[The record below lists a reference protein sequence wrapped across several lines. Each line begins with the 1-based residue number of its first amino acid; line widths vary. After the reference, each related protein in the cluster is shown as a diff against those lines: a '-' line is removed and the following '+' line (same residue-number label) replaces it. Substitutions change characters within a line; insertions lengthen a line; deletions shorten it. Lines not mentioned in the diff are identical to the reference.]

1 MLTKFWP
8 PMRPMTLNS
17 YSRRYWNPRLYNA
30 RPQKSHQIH
39 CQKMCLNKNLSASCK
54 WIQHFQPNF
63 CWVGPPYDFSLTWL
77 QLRPWLQMQGIQ
89 PKTVWKQAL
98 NNMKVLGMPISDH
111 QSNPPS
117 CNGVSPG
124 TFLVSTGKVTDTSQD
139 QIQKPGS
146 EEVRSVKWCWQ
157 KEKKIHTVGSNINL
171 SMKLSAIFLS
181 VIYLS
186 IRVHLS
192 SSFYLSICLSSMF

>member
-1 MLTKFWP
+1 
-8 PMRPMTLNS
+8 MTSVWHDCNS
-17 YSRRYWNPRLYNA
+17 G
-30 RPQKSHQIH
+30 H
-39 CQKMCLNKNLSASCK
+39 
-54 WIQHFQPNF
+54 
-63 CWVGPPYDFSLTWL
+63 D
-77 QLRPWLQMQGIQ
+77 LQMHSIQ
-89 PKTVWKQAL
+89 PKTAWKQAF
-98 NNMKVLGMPISDH
+98 NNMKELGMPISDH

-157 KEKKIHTVGSNINL
+157 KEKKIHTVGSNVHL
-171 SMKLSAIFLS
+171 SMKLSAIFPS

-186 IRVHLS
+186 IQVHLS
-192 SSFYLSICLSSMF
+192 SSFYLSICLSSRFSSLLSSFHCFVSILLFIHPSMQIETPGLEQASLNPVWHKTPLGDEFIRNVVAPPNKRQCRLA